1 MLGTSLCAFTAAYA
15 CTVIYNGMS
24 VLHCNRILFAGFCTQ
39 PAADTPNRAYGLYC
53 LALLL

>member
-1 MLGTSLCAFTAAYA
+1 MLGTSLCACAAAYA

-24 VLHCNRILFAGFCTQ
+24 VQHCNCILFTGFCTQ
-39 PAADTPNRAYGLYC
+39 SAADAPNRAYRLYR